1 MNPLK
6 DLLVISIEQA
16 VAAPFCTMRLVES
29 GARVIK
35 IERKDGDFARNYDQ
49 IESKDSSYF
58 IWLNQ
63 GKESLVLDLKNKN
76 DKKLLNKLF
85 EKADVFVLNL
95 APGSLK
101 KLELKPDDLAKKF
114 PNLIICNIS
123 GFSNKTTI
131 YEEKSYDLL
140 IQAEAGII
148 GVSGVIGSPGRI
160 GISIVDIGTGMTAH
174 AAILNALLKRNMTG
188 KGEVLNIS
196 MFDVAAEW
204 MTVPFLQSNYSGID
218 TKPAGLRHPTIA
230 PYGAHTTKDEKT
242 IIIAVQNERE
252 WERFCEVI
260 LSDKKITKHPH
271 FCDNVQRV
279 KNRSRLEKKIDKAVS
294 NLNSKEFKLKL
305 KQAQIAFAQ
314 VRNTSDLNLHEGFR
328 TRQLVGSNGK
338 TVSAPVS
345 AFEQSSDDLHHKAPI
360 LGEHS
365 ILIKK
370 EFLED

>member
-123 GFSNKTTI
+123 GFSNKTTV

-148 GVSGVIGSPGRI
+148 GVSGVMGSPGRI

-174 AAILNALLKRNMTG
+174 AAILNALLKRNITG

-196 MFDVAAEW
+196 MFDVAA
-204 MTVPFLQSNYSGID
+204 
-218 TKPAGLRHPTIA
+218 
-230 PYGAHTTKDEKT
+230 
-242 IIIAVQNERE
+242 
-252 WERFCEVI
+252 
-260 LSDKKITKHPH
+260 
-271 FCDNVQRV
+271 
-279 KNRSRLEKKIDKAVS
+279 
-294 NLNSKEFKLKL
+294 
-305 KQAQIAFAQ
+305 
-314 VRNTSDLNLHEGFR
+314 
-328 TRQLVGSNGK
+328 
-338 TVSAPVS
+338 
-345 AFEQSSDDLHHKAPI
+345 
-360 LGEHS
+360 
-365 ILIKK
+365 
-370 EFLED
+370 

>member
-1 MNPLK
+1 
-6 DLLVISIEQA
+6 
-16 VAAPFCTMRLVES
+16 MRLVES

-49 IESKDSSYF
+49 IESKESSYF

-85 EKADVFVLNL
+85 KKADVFVLNL

-101 KLELKPDDLAKKF
+101 KLDLVPDDIAKKF

-123 GFSNKTTI
+123 GFSNKTTA
-131 YEEKSYDLL
+131 YEEKAYDLL

-148 GVSGVIGSPGRI
+148 SVSGELGSPGRI

-174 AAILNALLKRNMTG
+174 AAILNALLKRNITG
-188 KGEVLNIS
+188 KGEVFNIA

-218 TKPAGLRHPTIA
+218 TKPVGLRHPTIA
-230 PYGAHTTKDEKT
+230 PYEAHTTKDGKT

-260 LSDKKITKHPH
+260 LSDKKITKNPY
-271 FCDNVQRV
+271 FCDNLQRV
-279 KNRSRLEKKIDKAVS
+279 KNRDKLESKIDEVVK

-314 VRNTSDLNLHEGFR
+314 VRNTSELKLHAGFR
-328 TRQLVGSNGK
+328 ERQLFGSNGK
-338 TVSAPVS
+338 KVNAPIS
-345 AFEQSSDDLHHKAPI
+345 TFEHPPFDSQHKSPI

-365 ILIKK
+365 ILIRK
-370 EFLED
+370 EFLDD